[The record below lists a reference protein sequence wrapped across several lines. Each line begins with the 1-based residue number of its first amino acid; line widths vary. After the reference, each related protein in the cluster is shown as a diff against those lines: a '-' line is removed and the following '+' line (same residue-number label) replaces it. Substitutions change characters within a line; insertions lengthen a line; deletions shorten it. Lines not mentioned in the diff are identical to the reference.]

1 MTISE
6 SKRKG
11 REEKQEATKAGDSL
25 GEFLQEEEIIR
36 ILIEIYSYSA
46 LLIQPLCR
54 NNLDT
59 VLPLLPSVRS

>member
-36 ILIEIYSYSA
+36 ILIEIYSA

-59 VLPLLPSVRS
+59 VLLLLPSVRS